1 MTNAI
6 KYPHVTEKSVDKMDF
21 ENKMVFICHPEARK
35 EEIVEEVETQFDV
48 TVEGINTMVT
58 TKGETK
64 AEVQLSDDHDAQE
77 IASRIGV
84 F

>member
-1 MTNAI
+1 MTDVI
-6 KYPHVTEKSVDKMDF
+6 KHPQVTEKSVDKMDF

-35 EEIVEEVETQFDV
+35 EEIVEEVEQWFDV
-48 TVEGINTMVT
+48 TVTDINTMVRPQ
-58 TKGETK
+58 GDTK
-64 AEVQLSDDHDAQE
+64 AEVQLADEHDAQE